1 MIVQLFD
8 VILFAAGLLVGLMF
22 GSLNEQRHLRSLVS
36 RESTGAD
43 VMLVNLRQVTD
54 PETVRDAQ
62 MIVGQVV
69 IATDYWKTFIT
80 SLRRLVGG
88 ELGAAR
94 RLMDRARR
102 EATLRLI
109 EEARMLGADEIW
121 NVRYESTMISQMRD
135 SKAGAMQVEILAWG
149 TAVRR
154 R

>member
-22 GSLNEQRHLRSLVS
+22 GSLNEQRHLRSLVV
-36 RESTGAD
+36 REASGED
-43 VMLVNLRQVTD
+43 VMLVNLRHVTD

-109 EEARMLGADEIW
+109 EEARMLGAGEIW